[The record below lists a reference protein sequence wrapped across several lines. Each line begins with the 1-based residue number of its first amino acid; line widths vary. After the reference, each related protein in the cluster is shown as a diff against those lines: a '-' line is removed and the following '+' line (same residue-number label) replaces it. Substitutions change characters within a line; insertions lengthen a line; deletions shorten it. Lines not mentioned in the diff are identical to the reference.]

1 MPVVPKRLL
10 DLEMNGL
17 EGWNPF
23 ASHRIG
29 HLDIQVAKSCAPEG
43 RERLMFEL
51 EDFYEMQLGYLG
63 QKIRVSLNSAQSNEQ
78 TKGQ

>member
-10 DLEMNGL
+10 DLEMNGQ

-29 HLDIQVAKSCAPEG
+29 HLDIVVAKSCAPEG
-43 RERLMFEL
+43 RERLMF
-51 EDFYEMQLGYLG
+51 
-63 QKIRVSLNSAQSNEQ
+63 
-78 TKGQ
+78 